1 VNENIIEG
9 LNRRLKEIEK
19 QIEEFDKRAAAKQKS
34 KAKRAKM
41 MKL

>member
-1 VNENIIEG
+1 VNENMIEG

-19 QIEEFDKRAAAKQKS
+19 QIEESDKRAAAKHKS
-34 KAKRAKM
+34 KAKRGR

>member
-19 QIEEFDKRAAAKQKS
+19 QIEEFDKRSAAKQKS
-34 KAKRAKM
+34 KAKRGKI
-41 MKL
+41 KV